1 MPQYMF
7 TFSYTPEVWAALI
20 RSPENR
26 EEKVGQILSDAGCK
40 LRGLWYAFGDIDR
53 FALMEAPD
61 NKTAAGAALAIGSS
75 GAFAKFQTTPLMS
88 MDEALEALEFAGE
101 SIHYTRPAEAVH
113 A

>member
-7 TFSYTPEVWAALI
+7 TFSYSPETWAGLI

-26 EEKVGQILSDAGCK
+26 EEIVSRILEEAGAK
-40 LRGLWYAFGDIDR
+40 LHGLWYAFGDTDG

-61 NKTAAGAALAIGSS
+61 NKTAAGLALAIGSS
-75 GAFAKFQTTPLMS
+75 GAFSKFETTPLMS
-88 MDEALEALEFAGE
+88 MGEALEALEIAQGVG
-101 SIHYTRPAEAVH
+101 YTRPAEAVH